1 MNTNS
6 TIPYPGG
13 VLAAS
18 LTPMKPDL
26 SIDHDRLISHVNWLL
41 SNGCDAIAYMGTT
54 GEANSFSI
62 DERIRALDALAAAG
76 IPMNALIVGN
86 GCCAFPDTLR
96 LTRHALE
103 HGVAGVLLLPPFYY
117 KGVSDEGVLAS
128 CDTVIQKLGD
138 DRLQVYLYHFPY
150 MSQVPFSDAVIEKLI
165 DRYPNTIA
173 GIKDSSG
180 DWDHISH
187 LIASFPSLRVFAGTE
202 RYLLDTLRAG
212 GAGCISASVNVTA
225 PLAAEVKRTF
235 QEDQGLALQ
244 DSLSTARLA
253 IQSRPMI
260 PALKGVMARLTND
273 SDWDSIRPPLTPL
286 PAAEIDSLLN
296 ELSIVRTYLAK

>member
-6 TIPYPGG
+6 KKPEG

-41 SNGCDAIAYMGTT
+41 SNGCNAVAYMGTT

-62 DERIRALDALAAAG
+62 DERMRALDALAAAN
-76 IPMNALIVGN
+76 IPMESLIVGT
-86 GCCAFPDTLR
+86 GCCAFPDTLT
-96 LTRHALE
+96 LTRHALA
-103 HGVAGVLLLPPFYY
+103 HDVAGVLLLPPFYY
-117 KGVSDEGVLAS
+117 KGISDEGLLAS

-150 MSQVPFSDAVIEKLI
+150 MSQVPFSDAAIEKLL
-165 DRYPNTIA
+165 DRYPHTIA

-180 DWDHISH
+180 DWEHISH
-187 LIASFPSLRVFAGTE
+187 LIRSFPSLRVFAGTE

-212 GAGCISASVNVTA
+212 GAGCIAASVNVTA
-225 PLAAEVKRTF
+225 PLAAEVQRASK
-235 QEDQGLALQ
+235 EDRSLALQ
-244 DSLSTARLA
+244 ETLTTARLA

-273 SDWDSIRPPLTPL
+273 SGWDHIRPPLIPL
-286 PAAEIDSLLN
+286 PVAEIDSLFD
-296 ELSIVRTYLAK
+296 ELSVVRTYLDT

>member
-1 MNTNS
+1 MNTN
-6 TIPYPGG
+6 TNKPAG

-26 SIDHDRLISHVNWLL
+26 SIDHDRLIAHCSWLL
-41 SNGCDAIAYMGTT
+41 SNGCDAVAFMGTT

-62 DERIRALDALAAAG
+62 DERMHALDALAAAN
-76 IPMNALIVGN
+76 IPMDALIIGT
-86 GCCAFPDTLR
+86 GCCAFPDTLT

-117 KGVSDEGVLAS
+117 KGVSDEGLLAS
-128 CDTVIQKLGD
+128 CDTVIQKTGD

-150 MSQVPFSDAVIEKLI
+150 MSQVPFSDAVIEKLLN
-165 DRYPNTIA
+165 RYPNTIA
-173 GIKDSSG
+173 GIKDSTG
-180 DWDHISH
+180 DWEHISH
-187 LIASFPSLRVFAGTE
+187 LIESFPALRVFAGTE

-212 GAGCISASVNVTA
+212 GAGCIAASVNVTA

-235 QEDQGLALQ
+235 KEDRGLALQ
-244 DSLSTARLA
+244 ETLTTARLA

-260 PALKGVMARLTND
+260 PALKGVMARLTSD
-273 SDWDSIRPPLTPL
+273 SGWDPIRPPLMPL
-286 PAAEIDSLLN
+286 PEAEIDSLLD
-296 ELSIVRTYLAK
+296 ELSVVRTYLTK